1 MNLTA
6 AVEALFFTAL
16 EKATLTERAHYLDSA
31 CRGDAGL
38 RQRVEK
44 LLNAH
49 PQVGNFLTT
58 PAFEQMTTAPERDAP
73 LAGQGAD
80 GGVGFLQPSTRPD
93 SLGRL
98 GQYEVFQV
106 LGRGGSGIV
115 LRAFD
120 ESLHRVVAVKV
131 LTPTPTLAVTA
142 AARTQF
148 VSEARAAAR
157 VRHENVVQVYAVE
170 EGPLPY
176 LVMEYIPGETL
187 QQRCDR
193 TGPLAVGEVLQIGRQ
208 IAEGLAAA
216 HATGLVHRD
225 VKPANVLIEGG
236 PRGHVKLT
244 DFGLAVA
251 ADDPPPSRSAG
262 VAGTPMYMAPEQA
275 TGGPLDHRADLFSL
289 GSVLYTMLAGRPPF
303 RASSPLEILK
313 RVAEDAP
320 RPIPEIVPEAPPA
333 ICALIARLH
342 AKRPDDRFA
351 SAREVADLLDQLSH
365 PVTVEPPPIVA
376 TPTTRRRSRPA
387 RWAVAAAL
395 LLSLGGLG
403 FTEANGV
410 TTVRG
415 TVVRLFSPAG
425 TLVIEVDDPA
435 VNVHLD
441 GSDLVIVGAGVREI
455 RLKPGSYTLE
465 ARKGDKVVQR
475 ELVRVTRDGREVVRV
490 SQEASP
496 APTDAAAWERS
507 VAALPAAGQ
516 VKAVAA
522 RLKDLNPGFDGQVTP
537 TLRDGAVTGLR
548 FLSDAIDDIAPV
560 RALTGLTALDCSGTF
575 PSAGALAD
583 LSPLRGMRLT
593 SLKARGTRVHDLSPL
608 RGMPLVSLDLY
619 VCGDVSDL
627 ASLKGMALTY
637 VDLGSTQARDLNPL
651 KGMPLTYLNLY
662 RCPIPDLESLRGLPL
677 GSLVLGSTQVRD
689 LAPLEGMPLT
699 TLNLWGCSQ
708 VKDLAPLRAMR
719 LTYLHLGNSGV
730 SDLRPLRD
738 MPLEE
743 FYLSPKSVSQGL
755 EVIRDMKRLK
765 SIGVAGDQARPATEF
780 WARYD
785 RGEFK

>member
-6 AVEALFFTAL
+6 AVEAVFFTAL
-16 EKATLTERAHYLDSA
+16 EKATLVERAHYLDSA

-38 RQRVEK
+38 RRRVEK

-120 ESLHRVVAVKV
+120 ESLRRVVAVKV
-131 LTPTPTLAVTA
+131 LTPTLAVTA

-170 EGPLPY
+170 DGPLPY

-193 TGPLAVGEVLQIGRQ
+193 TGPLAVVEVLQIGRQ

-225 VKPANVLIEGG
+225 VKPANVLIEGD

-251 ADDPPPSRSAG
+251 ADDPAPSRSGG

-303 RASSPLEILK
+303 RASSPLEVLK

-351 SAREVADLLDQLSH
+351 SAREVADLLDRLSH
-365 PVTVEPPPIVA
+365 PGTVEPPPVVA
-376 TPTTRRRSRPA
+376 MPTTRRRSRPA

-403 FTEANGV
+403 FTEASGV
-410 TTVRG
+410 TAVRG

-435 VNVHLD
+435 VSVHLD

-455 RLKPGSYTLE
+455 RLKPGSYALE
-465 ARKGDKVVQR
+465 ARKGDQVVQR

-490 SQEASP
+490 CQEASP
-496 APTDAAAWERS
+496 AAATAAAWERS
-507 VAALPAAGQ
+507 VAALSAVGQ
-516 VKAVAA
+516 VTAVAA
-522 RLKDLNPGFDGQVTP
+522 RLKDLNPGFDGKVSP
-537 TLRDGAVTGLR
+537 TIQDGMVTGLR
-548 FLSDAIDDIAPV
+548 FFSDAVHDITPV
-560 RALTGLTALDCSGTF
+560 RALTRLTALDCSGDWR
-575 PSAGALAD
+575 SAKGLSD
-583 LSPLRGMRLT
+583 LSPLRGLRLT
-593 SLKARGTRVHDLSPL
+593 SLTATGTRVYDLEPL
-608 RGMPLVSLDLY
+608 RGMPLASLDLY
-619 VCGDVSDL
+619 VCSHVSDL
-627 ASLKGMALTY
+627 EPLRGMPLTRLLIGPSQ
-637 VDLGSTQARDLNPL
+637 VGVLTPL

-662 RCPIPDLESLRGLPL
+662 GSPVADLEPLRGMPL
-677 GSLVLGSTQVRD
+677 AGLVIGSTRVRD
-689 LAPLEGMPLT
+689 LAL
-699 TLNLWGCSQ
+699 
-708 VKDLAPLRAMR
+708 LRGMR
-719 LTYLHLGNSGV
+719 LKTLHIGQTEV
-730 SDLRPLRD
+730 ADLTPLRD

-743 FYLSPKSVSQGL
+743 LFLSPKSVKTGL
-755 EVIRDMKRLK
+755 EALRDLK
-765 SIGVAGDQARPATEF
+765 SLKFIGTDLGKARPAAEF
-780 WARYD
+780 WERYD
-785 RGEFK
+785 HGEFK

>member
-1 MNLTA
+1 MSLIA
-6 AVEALFFTAL
+6 AVETLFFTAL
-16 EKATLTERAHYLDSA
+16 EKATPAERAEYLDSA
-31 CRGDAGL
+31 CCGDAGL
-38 RQRVEK
+38 RRRVEK
-44 LLNAH
+44 LLKTH
-49 PQVGNFLTT
+49 PQVGDFLST
-58 PAFEQMTTAPERDAP
+58 PAVEQVATAPDHNASAP
-73 LAGQGAD
+73 GREAD

-98 GQYEVFQV
+98 GWYEVFQV

-120 ESLHRVVAVKV
+120 ESLQREVAVKV
-131 LTPTPTLAVTA
+131 LAPTLAVTG
-142 AARTQF
+142 AARARF

-193 TGPLAVGEVLQIGRQ
+193 AGPLPVREVLWIGRQ
-208 IAEGLAAA
+208 IAEGLSAA

-236 PRGHVKLT
+236 PRAHVKLT
-244 DFGLAVA
+244 DFGLAVRTEEIRPGRA
-251 ADDPPPSRSAG
+251 GG

-303 RASSPLEILK
+303 RASSPLAVLK
-313 RVAEDAP
+313 RVAEDTP

-351 SAREVADLLDQLSH
+351 SAREVADLLDRLSH
-365 PVTVEPPPIVA
+365 LAAAVPPPVEA
-376 TPTTRRRSRPA
+376 QATTRRRSRPA
-387 RWAVAAAL
+387 RWAVAATL

-403 FTEANGV
+403 FAEAGGV
-410 TTVRG
+410 TAVRG

-425 TLVIEVDDPA
+425 TLVVEVDDPA
-435 VNVHLD
+435 VSVQLD
-441 GSDLVIVGAGVREI
+441 GTDLVIAGAGVREI
-455 RLKPGSYTLE
+455 RLKPGSYTVE

-496 APTDAAAWERS
+496 PAAAAATAAWERS
-507 VAALPAAGQ
+507 VVALSAVGQ
-516 VKAVAA
+516 VTAVAA
-522 RLKDLNPGFDGQVTP
+522 RLKDLNPGFDGKVSP
-537 TLRDGAVTGLR
+537 TIQDGVVTGLQ
-548 FLSDAIDDIAPV
+548 FLSVAVHDLTPV
-560 RALTGLTALDCSGTF
+560 RALTGLTALDCSGDWR
-575 PSAGALAD
+575 SAEGLSD
-583 LSPLRGMRLT
+583 LSPLRGLRLT
-593 SLKARGTRVHDLSPL
+593 SLTATGTQVYDLEPL
-608 RGMPLVSLDLY
+608 RGMPLASLNLY
-619 VCGDVSDL
+619 VCPHVSDL
-627 ASLKGMALTY
+627 EPLRGMPLTRLLLGPSQ
-637 VDLGSTQARDLNPL
+637 VGDLTPL

-662 RCPIPDLESLRGLPL
+662 DSPIADLEPLRGMPL
-677 GSLVLGSTQVRD
+677 AGLVIGSTRVRD
-689 LAPLEGMPLT
+689 LGL
-699 TLNLWGCSQ
+699 
-708 VKDLAPLRAMR
+708 LRGMR
-719 LTYLHLGNSGV
+719 LTALHIGETQV
-730 SDLRPLRD
+730 ADLTPLCD

-743 FYLSPKSVSQGL
+743 LFLSPKSVKTGL
-755 EVIRDMKRLK
+755 EALRDLK
-765 SIGVAGDQARPATEF
+765 SLKFIGTGPGKARPAAEF
-780 WARYD
+780 WKRYD
-785 RGEFK
+785 HGEFK